1 MTWSSKLPPQG
12 SRHILA
18 IDGTNIVRRAW
29 HACVNDKT
37 HEPER
42 AAPTAI
48 RSLAR
53 IIRARQAS
61 HLVIGGEGRG
71 SVRASLFASY
81 KAGRPPKPDGLL
93 ACEAQVEAALS
104 SVGVQVVKVA
114 GLEADDVLAGAVLLG
129 RDERLPVVL
138 VSHDNDIE
146 QLVDDAAG
154 VALWDGNE
162 RVLDEA
168 AVLERWGVPARRLH
182 ELFALTGQDGDGIP
196 GAPGI
201 GKARA
206 VEILKAL
213 PRHTLDELIERP
225 HLIAVWVPAK
235 YREKLIEHRKTIAL
249 SYDLVRLRGE
259 QAHQHLDIDEMH
271 VDARHVASELSWR
284 ADRIVHKDLAP

>member
-1 MTWSSKLPPQG
+1 MTWSSKLPSQG

-18 IDGTNIVRRAW
+18 IDGTNIIRRAW
-29 HACVNDKT
+29 HACVNDKN

-71 SVRASLFASY
+71 SIRASLFAGY

-129 RDERLPVVL
+129 RDERLPAVL
-138 VSHDNDIE
+138 VSNDSDLE
-146 QLVDDAAG
+146 QLVDD
-154 VALWDGNE
+154 VVDVVLWDGFE
-162 RVLDEA
+162 RVLDES
-168 AVLERWGVPARRLH
+168 AVLERWGVLPRRLG
-182 ELFALTGQDGDGIP
+182 ELFALTGQKGDGIP

-206 VEILKAL
+206 LEILAAL
-213 PRHTLDELIERP
+213 QRHTLLDLLASP
-225 HLIAVWVPAK
+225 HLLAVWAPAK
-235 YREKLIEHRKTIAL
+235 YRGKLVDHREPIAM
-249 SYDLVRLRGE
+249 SYDLVRLRGDY
-259 QAHQHLDIDEMH
+259 ARTHLDLEDAA
-271 VDARHVASELSWR
+271 VDARHVAFELGYI
-284 ADRIVHKDLAP
+284 ADRIAREA

>member
-1 MTWSSKLPPQG
+1 MTTWSSKLPAQG
-12 SRHILA
+12 SRHLLA
-18 IDGTNIVRRAW
+18 IDGTNIIRRAW
-29 HACVNDKT
+29 HACVNDRN

-71 SVRASLFASY
+71 SVRASLFAGY
-81 KAGRPPKPDGLL
+81 KADRPPKPDGLL

-114 GLEADDVLAGAVLLG
+114 GLEADDVLAGVVLLG

-138 VSHDNDIE
+138 VSHDNDLE
-146 QLVDDAAG
+146 QLVNDEAG
-154 VALWDGNE
+154 VVVWDGNE
-162 RVLDEA
+162 RVLDEQ
-168 AVLERWGVPARRLH
+168 AVLERWGVPARRLD
-182 ELFALTGQDGDGIP
+182 ELFALAGQAGDGIP

-201 GKARA
+201 GPKTAA
-206 VEILKAL
+206 KILTAL
-213 PRHTLDELIERP
+213 PRHTLLDLLAQP
-225 HLIAVWVPAK
+225 HLLSVWAPSR
-235 YREKLIEHRKTIAL
+235 YREKLVEHREAIAL

-259 QAHQHLDIDEMH
+259 QARERLDIEDMH
-271 VDARHVASELSWR
+271 VDARHVASELSQIADNIAR
-284 ADRIVHKDLAP
+284 AA